1 VKPVLVSKLNT
12 AAQIVFACL
21 VLAALAFDF
30 KAELTERIIMGTVAV
45 LTLASI
51 GFYMRQ
57 WVVHMSAGEI
67 EG

>member
-1 VKPVLVSKLNT
+1 
-12 AAQIVFACL
+12 
-21 VLAALAFDF
+21 
-30 KAELTERIIMGTVAV
+30 MGTVAV

-51 GFYMRQ
+51 GFYMRE